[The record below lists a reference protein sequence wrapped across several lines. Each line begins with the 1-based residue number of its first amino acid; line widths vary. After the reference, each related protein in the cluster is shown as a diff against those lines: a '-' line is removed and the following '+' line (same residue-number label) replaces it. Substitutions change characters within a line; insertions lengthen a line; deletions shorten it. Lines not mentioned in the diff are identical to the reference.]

1 MKKHVTVIIPT
12 YNGISLLKKHLP
24 DVESIL
30 HNGDELLIVDDA
42 STDDS
47 VAWLTKRYSVVATTD
62 SKVFQG
68 SFFRGSEAY
77 PVLIIVN
84 PTNQRFARSIN
95 SAVRLVSTSLFLLLN
110 NDVKPEKD
118 VLSKLT
124 PCFNDRSVFAVG
136 CHEYESTDREL
147 EGGKNLLWFQRGV
160 FQHARA
166 QEFSSGE
173 TAWVSGGSGMFDTEK
188 WLQLGG
194 FDESFYPAYWEDTD
208 VSFRARKQGW
218 KILFCAEAVVHHQH
232 ETSNVAAFGR
242 ANIRQL
248 SWQHQQYFTRK
259 HASFWQLIQY
269 YVWQPYWW
277 WKLAQ

>member
-1 MKKHVTVIIPT
+1 MRKHVTVIIPT
-12 YNGISLLKKHLP
+12 YNGAGLLKKHLLG
-24 DVESIL
+24 VESL
-30 HNGDELLIVDDA
+30 LQSGDALLLIDDA
-42 STDDS
+42 STDDT
-47 VAWLTKRYSVVATTD
+47 VAWLTKRFSAVAASD
-62 SKVFQG
+62 GGILRG
-68 SFFRGSEAY
+68 SFSKGSETH

-84 PTNQRFARSIN
+84 PTNQRFAQSIN
-95 SAVRLVSTSLFLLLN
+95 SAVRHVSTPLFLLLN
-110 NDVKPEKD
+110 NDVEPEND
-118 VLSKLT
+118 VLRKLT
-124 PCFNDRSVFAVG
+124 PWFNDATVFAVG
-136 CHEYESTDREL
+136 CHEYESTDRKL

-173 TAWVSGGSGMFDTEK
+173 TAWVSGGSGMFDTKK
-188 WLQLGG
+188 WLQLDG
-194 FDESFYPAYWEDTD
+194 FDERFYPAYWEDTD

-232 ETSNVAAFGR
+232 ETSNVTAFGR

-248 SWQHQQYFTRK
+248 SWQHQQHFSRK

-277 WKLAQ
+277 WKMAQ